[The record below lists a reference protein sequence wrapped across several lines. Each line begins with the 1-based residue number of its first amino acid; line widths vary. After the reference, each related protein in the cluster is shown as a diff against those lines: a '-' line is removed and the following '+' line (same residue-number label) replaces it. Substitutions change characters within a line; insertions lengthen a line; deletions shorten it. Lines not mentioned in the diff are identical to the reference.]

1 MLCQAANHHSER
13 ASAASFPLKE
23 DMDLVSSLLDDSTL
37 PLDGSLP
44 LVGSLESYLFDDA
57 VLPKSEVCEIDFGS
71 LGSLGTNSESDFAQE
86 YDSLV
91 FDEDIKPKIEL
102 LPECKPEI
110 EIYHHEMQSQ
120 DASSSMRMQLKVPK
134 QKKLTST
141 TKRKLRPYNEYLS
154 SSSHTRIY
162 SNFKSNPYGS
172 VNERG
177 QRVLPPHL
185 QTKSRPREEFVRRQS
200 PASRTGRSDSERLEE
215 NEKERARRRELR
227 EKIIQVAE
235 LVPKTYRQQNNSQ
248 KECRLDSLQNIDRYL
263 QHICRLWARD
273 VELNKLDMD
282 LGTLP
287 SNSA

>member
-1 MLCQAANHHSER
+1 MLCEAANHHSER
-13 ASAASFPLKE
+13 ASVVSFPLKE
-23 DMDLVSSLLDDSTL
+23 EMDLGSLLDDSTL

-57 VLPKSEVCEIDFGS
+57 VLPKTEACELDF
-71 LGSLGTNSESDFAQE
+71 GSLGTNSESDFPQE

-91 FDEDIKPKIEL
+91 FEDEMKPKVEYL
-102 LPECKPEI
+102 SDCKPDLD
-110 EIYHHEMQSQ
+110 IYHHEIQPQ
-120 DASSSMRMQLKVPK
+120 EAHSSMRMQLKVPK
-134 QKKLTST
+134 QKKLISS

-185 QTKSRPREEFVRRQS
+185 QTKSRPREEFQRRQS

-227 EKIIQVAE
+227 EKIIQVAD
-235 LVPKTYRQQNNSQ
+235 LVPSPYRQQNNSQ
-248 KECRLDSLQNIDRYL
+248 KECRLDSLQNVDRYL